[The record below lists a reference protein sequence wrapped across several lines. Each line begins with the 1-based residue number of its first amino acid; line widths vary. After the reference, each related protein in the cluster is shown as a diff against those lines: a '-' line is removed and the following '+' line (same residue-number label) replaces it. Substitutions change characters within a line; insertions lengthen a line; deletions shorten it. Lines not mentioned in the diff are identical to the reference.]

1 VREPAGG
8 GPSQA
13 RRAGGGGEYHGQMRR
28 AGPIAPLT
36 ALLASAA
43 LALAACGGGTKTVTV
58 SSAPL
63 TPTRSTTTPS
73 TQTTPT
79 QTGSTSTSTA
89 TATGTAT
96 TRSAPEPAF
105 TQGEAKAE
113 GASGAAAVVRAHGYT
128 PNDTSQY
135 RSDQTLRVLVGTRTG
150 SADGYGQLAFFFVDG
165 RYIGTDAKLP
175 SATVK
180 VLDQGDT
187 EVTLGYPL
195 YRKGDP
201 LASPSGGEAHVTF
214 QLNNGKLV
222 PLSKIPPAASESGL
236 SRQ

>member
-1 VREPAGG
+1 MSRVR
-8 GPSQA
+8 
-13 RRAGGGGEYHGQMRR
+13 
-28 AGPIAPLT
+28 PITAPL
-36 ALLASAA
+36 AVLLLCAA
-43 LALAACGGGTKTVTV
+43 LALSACGGATKTVTV

-63 TPTRSTTTPS
+63 TPTSSTASQGETAS
-73 TQTTPT
+73 TQTTPA
-79 QTGSTSTSTA
+79 QTSSTSSSA
-89 TATGTAT
+89 PASTGTTT

-105 TQGEAKAE
+105 TQGEAKAQ
-113 GASGAAAVVRAHGYT
+113 GAAGAAVVVRSHGYT

-135 RSDQTLRVLVGTRTG
+135 HSDQTLRVLVGTRTG
-150 SADGYGQLAFFFVDG
+150 SADGYGQQAFFFVDG
-165 RYIGTDAKLP
+165 RYLGTDTKLP
-175 SATVK
+175 SATLK

-222 PLSKIPPAASESGL
+222 PLGKIPPANSSTGL

>member
-1 VREPAGG
+1 LA
-8 GPSQA
+8 
-13 RRAGGGGEYHGQMRR
+13 
-28 AGPIAPLT
+28 
-36 ALLASAA
+36 ALLTSAA
-43 LALAACGGGTKTVTV
+43 LSLALAACGGATKTVTV

-63 TPTRSTTTPS
+63 TPTSSTASGGKTAS
-73 TQTTPT
+73 TQTTQA
-79 QTGSTSTSTA
+79 QTSSTSSSPPST
-89 TATGTAT
+89 TGTTT

-105 TQGEAKAE
+105 TQDEAKAQ
-113 GASGAAAVVRAHGYT
+113 GAAGAAVVVRAHGYT

-135 RSDQTLRVLVGTRTG
+135 HADQTLRVLVGTRTG
-150 SADGYGQLAFFFVDG
+150 SADGYGQQAFFFVDG
-165 RYIGTDAKLP
+165 RYLGTDTKLP
-175 SATVK
+175 SATLK

-195 YRKGDP
+195 YSKGDP

-222 PLSKIPPAASESGL
+222 PLGKIPPADSSTGL

>member
-1 VREPAGG
+1 MQGTGSRTRSNAL
-8 GPSQA
+8 
-13 RRAGGGGEYHGQMRR
+13 RASV
-28 AGPIAPLT
+28 A

-43 LALAACGGGTKTVTV
+43 ALLAACGGSTKTVTV

-63 TPTRSTTTPS
+63 TPTSSTATPGTTQS
-73 TQTTPT
+73 TQSTPT
-79 QTGSTSTSTA
+79 QTSSTSTST
-89 TATGTAT
+89 GTST

-113 GASGAAAVVRAHGYT
+113 GTSGAAAVVRARGYT

-135 RSDQTLRVLVGTRTG
+135 HSDQTLRVLVGTRTG
-150 SADGYGQLAFFFVDG
+150 SADGYSQQAFFFVDG
-165 RYIGTDAKLP
+165 RYLGTDTKLP

-180 VLDQGDT
+180 VIGQADT
-187 EVTLGYPL
+187 EVTLGYAL
-195 YRKGDP
+195 YRKGDA
-201 LASPSGGEAHVTF
+201 LVNPSGGEAHVTF

-222 PLSKIPPAASESGL
+222 ALQKIPPAASNTGL

>member
-1 VREPAGG
+1 MPRPR
-8 GPSQA
+8 PT
-13 RRAGGGGEYHGQMRR
+13 
-28 AGPIAPLT
+28 APLA
-36 ALLASAA
+36 ALLAAAA
-43 LALAACGGGTKTVTV
+43 LLLAACGGGTKTVTV

-63 TPTRSTTTPS
+63 TPTSSTQKPSTTAS

-79 QTGSTSTSTA
+79 QTSSTSSS
-89 TATGTAT
+89 TGTT
-96 TRSAPEPAF
+96 TTHSAPEPAF
-105 TQGEAKAE
+105 TQGETKAE
-113 GASGAAAVVRAHGYT
+113 GTGGAAAVVRAHGYT

-135 RSDQTLRVLVGTRTG
+135 HSDQTLRVLVGTRTG
-150 SADGYGQLAFFFVDG
+150 SADGYGQQAFFFVDG
-165 RYIGTDAKLP
+165 RYLGTDTKLP

-180 VLDQGDT
+180 VVGQGDT

-222 PLSKIPPAASESGL
+222 PLGKIPPAASNTGL